1 MNSDEIHQHT
11 SVGIESVT
19 TTTHVKFLN
28 PAPPSDM
35 KLGRN
40 LARTFLDYYKLNG
53 YVSSKPSSGLNPKPG
68 KYGSSTRATAAD
80 RRETGFGRST
90 SEPLRMDERS
100 VRTGHSLTSS

>member
-1 MNSDEIHQHT
+1 
-11 SVGIESVT
+11 
-19 TTTHVKFLN
+19 
-28 PAPPSDM
+28 M